1 MRKLDKRFAQGAH
14 YTLQFEYNTL
24 VSAILESW
32 KIEMNNNNIEV
43 IIPRVINTELGPLS
57 KLSNKMIRS
66 FFDKQKN
73 HDICAAN
80 FWKHKLNVNI
90 QDYFSIA
97 HECTKETWKSPDVLN
112 SK

>member
-1 MRKLDKRFAQGAH
+1 MRKLDKRFAQGAP

-43 IIPRVINTELGPLS
+43 INPREMNTELGPLS

-66 FFDKQKN
+66 FSTNRKK
-73 HDICAAN
+73 HDICAAI
-80 FWKHKLNVNI
+80 F
-90 QDYFSIA
+90 F
-97 HECTKETWKSPDVLN
+97 
-112 SK
+112 

>member
-1 MRKLDKRFAQGAH
+1 MRTLDKRLAQVAR

-43 IIPRVINTELGPLS
+43 IIPQEMNTELGPLS

-73 HDICAAN
+73 HDICAAI
-80 FWKHKLNVNI
+80 FL
-90 QDYFSIA
+90 
-97 HECTKETWKSPDVLN
+97 ETQA
-112 SK
+112 